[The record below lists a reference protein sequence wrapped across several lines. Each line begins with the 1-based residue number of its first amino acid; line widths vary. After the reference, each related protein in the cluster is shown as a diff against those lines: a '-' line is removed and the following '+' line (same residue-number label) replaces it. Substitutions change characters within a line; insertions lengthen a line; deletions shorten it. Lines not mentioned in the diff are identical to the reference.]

1 MNITTNDN
9 SLAWTLSDNTAG
21 SGKQKRGAKVKVAQQ
36 SQDVVTSSITKYL
49 AMMTDRDIAM
59 MTDRD
64 TVMAVV
70 VAAATM
76 IDRQR
81 KSSSCSMGIE

>member
-1 MNITTNDN
+1 
-9 SLAWTLSDNTAG
+9 
-21 SGKQKRGAKVKVAQQ
+21 
-36 SQDVVTSSITKYL
+36 
-49 AMMTDRDIAM
+49 MTDRDIAM

-64 TVMAVV
+64 IVMMTDRDTVMAVV
-70 VAAATM
+70 VVAASTM